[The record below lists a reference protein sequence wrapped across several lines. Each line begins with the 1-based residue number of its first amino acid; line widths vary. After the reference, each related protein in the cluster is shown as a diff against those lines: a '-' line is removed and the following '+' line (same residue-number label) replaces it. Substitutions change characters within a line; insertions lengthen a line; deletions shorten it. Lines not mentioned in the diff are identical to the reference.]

1 MLEPFYVDNVGDEDL
16 FIEVPNIGCCRVS
29 RFLVYDPSGKA
40 IGTTNNLYLPP
51 TPSTVTKFD
60 FILSKEKE

>member
-1 MLEPFYVDNVGDEDL
+1 MLEPFIVDNVSDEDL
-16 FIEVPNIGCCRVS
+16 FIEVPNIGRCRVS

-40 IGTTNNLYLPP
+40 IGTTNNLYLP

-60 FILSKEKE
+60 FILSKERE